1 VTWDPCRILRYAAS
15 VIGALNEASSF
26 FALLT
31 RLLTGKNYAADLA
44 GRDQM
49 KAQIRSSS
57 RAAVSV

>member
-1 VTWDPCRILRYAAS
+1 

-26 FALLT
+26 YTLLT